1 MESNDFKKKSWV
13 FPFVQSKYS
22 ITSIPVRFPKL
33 CPKHDTSFRKIFF
46 LSMFQRSE
54 EGNENGFESKLWNR
68 TLRRL
73 TLWKRS
79 WIEPVDSTLSVECCS
94 SFQERRGWFHRA
106 CFPSSGGKSRAL
118 REKRRQLL
126 QRKVLPDIMSKPFV
140 KTSPPQLASKAR
152 EQNTNTW
159 RLHLDRGWWA
169 CLRIINS
176 IGLLYYIWSD
186 LRFVGTGGT
195 GGPVKFSLTV

>member
-33 CPKHDTSFRKIFF
+33 CPKHDTSFRKIFL
-46 LSMFQRSE
+46 LSLFQRLERNRTS
-54 EGNENGFESKLWNR
+54 GCDGKLWNR

-79 WIEPVDSTLSVECCS
+79 WIEPVDSTHSVECCS
-94 SFQERRGWFHRA
+94 SFQERRGWFHRKW
-106 CFPSSGGKSRAL
+106 CPSSGGKSRPI

-126 QRKVLPDIMSKPFV
+126 QRKVLPDIMFKSSRKAFHSWPQRQGNKIPIRGDYTSTEDDGRVSGLSIQLVWYIISDMYACNCIIRGRPFI
-140 KTSPPQLASKAR
+140 A
-152 EQNTNTW
+152 
-159 RLHLDRGWWA
+159 
-169 CLRIINS
+169 
-176 IGLLYYIWSD
+176 
-186 LRFVGTGGT
+186 
-195 GGPVKFSLTV
+195 

>member
-1 MESNDFKKKSWV
+1 MESNDFKKKSWA

-22 ITSIPVRFPKL
+22 ITSILVRFPKL
-33 CPKHDTSFRKIFF
+33 CPKHDTSFRKIFL
-46 LSMFQRSE
+46 LSLFQRLERNRTS
-54 EGNENGFESKLWNR
+54 GCDGKLWNR

-79 WIEPVDSTLSVECCS
+79 WMEPVNSTHSVECCS

-152 EQNTNTW
+152 EQNTNTSW
-159 RLHLDRGWWA
+159 ALHLERGWWA
-169 CLRIINS
+169 FLRIINS
-176 IGLLYYIWSD
+176 IGLLYYIWYVC
-186 LRFVGTGGT
+186 L
-195 GGPVKFSLTV
+195 